1 MDRPPGAV
9 GAGGVGVAPVHR
21 APSRACVACGPALTD
36 LDRAFAFARW
46 LQEVTSTRV
55 GRFPWGTAL
64 FNDDIP
70 ERYFSNFVRVERSL
84 AGVDVDALVR
94 ETDRVMAGFR
104 HRQIQVFDERDG
116 ERLAPEL
123 ATAGYSAEH
132 SATMTLR
139 RGPDRAPSLDVVE
152 ELDHADVRPFLL
164 EVYRRSLPDPERHL
178 TEAFADFRR
187 VVQRAV
193 GARFFAQRIDG
204 GVAGLCELYVLDD
217 VAQVEHLDTLSEFRG
232 RGIAR
237 NVVLRAVHEA
247 RAAGA
252 DLVLIEADLDD
263 WPKELYRRFGFDE
276 IGRSW
281 AFTRSPASVVEDAS
295 RSDG

>member
-1 MDRPPGAV
+1 M
-9 GAGGVGVAPVHR
+9 
-21 APSRACVACGPALTD
+21 SD
-36 LDRAFAFARW
+36 LDRAFAFAWW

-55 GRFPWGTAL
+55 ERFPWGAAL

-94 ETDRVMAGFR
+94 ETDHVMAGSR

-116 ERLAPEL
+116 ARLAPDL
-123 ATAGYSAEH
+123 AGAGYSPEH
-132 SATMTLR
+132 NASMALR
-139 RGPDRAPSLDVVE
+139 RGPDRAPSLEAVE
-152 ELDHADVRPFLL
+152 ELGHSDVRPFLL
-164 EVYRRSLPDPERHL
+164 EVYRRSLPDSEQHL
-178 TEAFADFRR
+178 VEAFADFRR
-187 VVQRAV
+187 AVQRAV
-193 GARFFAQRIDG
+193 GTRFFAQRIDG

-217 VAQVEHLDTLSEFRG
+217 IAQVEHVDTLSEFRG
-232 RGIAR
+232 RGVAR
-237 NVVLRAVHEA
+237 NVVLRATHEA

-263 WPKELYRRFGFDE
+263 WPKQLYRRFGFDE

-281 AFTRSPASVVEDAS
+281 AFTRAPAPAVRDACAHES
-295 RSDG
+295 

>member
-1 MDRPPGAV
+1 M
-9 GAGGVGVAPVHR
+9 
-21 APSRACVACGPALTD
+21 SD
-36 LDRAFAFARW
+36 LDRAFAFAWW

-55 GRFPWGTAL
+55 ERFPWGAAL

-84 AGVDVDALVR
+84 AGVDVEALVR
-94 ETDRVMAGFR
+94 ETDRVMAGSR

-116 ERLAPEL
+116 ERIAPEL
-123 ATAGYSAEH
+123 ATAGYSTEH
-132 SATMTLR
+132 NEMMALR

-152 ELDHADVRPFLL
+152 ELDHADVRPFLV
-164 EVYRRSLPDPERHL
+164 EIYRRSLPEAERHL
-178 TEAFADFRR
+178 MEAFADFRR

-193 GARFFAQRIDG
+193 GTRIFAQRIDG
-204 GVAGLCELYVLDD
+204 AVVGLCELYLLDD
-217 VAQVEHLDTLSEFRG
+217 IAQVEHVDTLAEFRG
-232 RGIAR
+232 RGVAR
-237 NVVLRAVHEA
+237 NVVLRAVDEA

-252 DLVLIEADLDD
+252 DLILIEADLDD

-281 AFTRSPASVVEDAS
+281 AFTRPPASVAEDAS
-295 RSDG
+295 RSQG

>member
-1 MDRPPGAV
+1 MNE
-9 GAGGVGVAPVHR
+9 
-21 APSRACVACGPALTD
+21 

-46 LQEVTSTRV
+46 LQERTSTRV
-55 GRFPWGTAL
+55 EPFPWGTAL

-70 ERYFSNFVRVERSL
+70 DRYFSNFARVERSL

-94 ETDRVMAGFR
+94 ETDRVMTGLR

-116 ERLAPEL
+116 ERIAPEL
-123 ATAGYSAEH
+123 AAAGYSAEH
-132 SATMTLR
+132 SATMALR
-139 RGPDRAPSLDVVE
+139 RGPDRLPSLDAVE
-152 ELDHADVRPFLL
+152 ELDHPDVRPFLL
-164 EVYRRSLPDPERHL
+164 EIYRRSLPDAERHL
-178 TEAFADFRR
+178 VEVFADFRR

-217 VAQVEHLDTLSEFRG
+217 IAQVEHVDTLAEFRG
-232 RGIAR
+232 RGVAR

-247 RAAGA
+247 RDAGA
-252 DLVLIEADLDD
+252 GLILIEADLDD

-281 AFTRSPASVVEDAS
+281 AFTRVPAGIVEDAS
-295 RSDG
+295 RSQG

>member
-1 MDRPPGAV
+1 MNE
-9 GAGGVGVAPVHR
+9 
-21 APSRACVACGPALTD
+21 
-36 LDRAFAFARW
+36 LDRAFAFAWW
-46 LQEVTSTRV
+46 LQERTSTRIEP
-55 GRFPWGTAL
+55 FPWGAAL

-94 ETDRVMAGFR
+94 ETDRVMDGFR
-104 HRQIQVFDERDG
+104 HRQVQVFDERDG
-116 ERLAPEL
+116 ERIAAEL
-123 ATAGYSAEH
+123 ATAGYSTEH
-132 SATMTLR
+132 NATMALR
-139 RGPDRAPSLDVVE
+139 RSPDRAPILDVVE

-164 EVYRRSLPDPERHL
+164 EIYRRSLPDAERHL
-178 TEAFADFRR
+178 MEAFADFRR

-204 GVAGLCELYVLDD
+204 AVAGLCELYLLDD
-217 VAQVEHLDTLSEFRG
+217 IAQVEHVDTLAEFQG

-247 RAAGA
+247 RAAGGE
-252 DLVLIEADLDD
+252 LILIEADLDD

-281 AFTRSPASVVEDAS
+281 AFTRPPASVAEDAS
-295 RSDG
+295 RSQR